1 MKLKYIIIFIFLTLI
16 LFNLNLNGFIF
27 GHEGHAGPHLLS
39 ASFNGNDSGFY
50 YDYKFTDFY
59 DNVYYSLYNHHPKL
73 FFYFSSKLLSYF
85 LNINSILITSYL
97 YAVIFNFIGL
107 YLVFYLI
114 TCKTKNQNFA
124 TFSILALL
132 GTSNASS
139 FLNLTTFDA
148 FSILSASI
156 LFYYMINIDK
166 EYNITKT
173 FIWSLLMIFVL
184 NISWYNHLFFYVFIF
199 INLTSKLIN
208 KKFISFTKS
217 LNFIPILVA
226 FFSSILI
233 IGMIYNDFDLIPDE
247 QKIGNKLT
255 KGFGDQSYL
264 SFNFVDSI
272 KELIKYF
279 FKSCP
284 FIFIIYLITKK
295 KNKQLEI
302 NYSSIL
308 IQIICTLLLTVL
320 IFFYLDF
327 RWNMIHNFLSLYIIT
342 FVILIISYL
351 IKTEIKINSVI
362 FYLQL
367 FLTISVISYYSFLDL
382 KESEKTEYIVDSFES
397 LNIENGKK
405 YYFYIGGKTIDDLN
419 DDDIPLNFN
428 KGRLFLFGSLPIS
441 KGFTAKLFTNETIII
456 KNDGTFQLY

>member
-173 FIWSLLMIFVL
+173 FIW
-184 NISWYNHLFFYVFIF
+184 
-199 INLTSKLIN
+199 
-208 KKFISFTKS
+208 
-217 LNFIPILVA
+217 
-226 FFSSILI
+226 
-233 IGMIYNDFDLIPDE
+233 
-247 QKIGNKLT
+247 
-255 KGFGDQSYL
+255 
-264 SFNFVDSI
+264 
-272 KELIKYF
+272 
-279 FKSCP
+279 
-284 FIFIIYLITKK
+284 
-295 KNKQLEI
+295 
-302 NYSSIL
+302 
-308 IQIICTLLLTVL
+308 
-320 IFFYLDF
+320 
-327 RWNMIHNFLSLYIIT
+327 
-342 FVILIISYL
+342 
-351 IKTEIKINSVI
+351 
-362 FYLQL
+362 
-367 FLTISVISYYSFLDL
+367 
-382 KESEKTEYIVDSFES
+382 
-397 LNIENGKK
+397 
-405 YYFYIGGKTIDDLN
+405 
-419 DDDIPLNFN
+419 
-428 KGRLFLFGSLPIS
+428 
-441 KGFTAKLFTNETIII
+441 
-456 KNDGTFQLY
+456 